1 MSDKSDI
8 EKIISIAG
16 EAIGGLLKHDP
27 TEGMRLF
34 KEMADVLL
42 PLSKEAGESNE
53 AVGKS

>member
-1 MSDKSDI
+1 MSEKSDV

-34 KEMADVLL
+34 EEMADVLL
-42 PLSKEAGESNE
+42 SKEAGDSNE
-53 AVGKS
+53 